1 MSSFRRRTAMAPIAG
16 TRPSPYNASQ
26 RLLST
31 GLVSLDDLIGG
42 GLPLSTAWLVTGDDH
57 ASSYASLVLR
67 FWLSQ
72 AVECAHDCL
81 VVGPGDQ
88 VHAIIENLMDIDARS
103 DAPAAQDEGHDP
115 NETPSSTTVATDQS
129 GGDGQSEAQ
138 AQANVD
144 DEDED
149 KMKIAFRYQGMKKH
163 KTTVDEPC
171 KSRHRRHAAKSS
183 QDDVY
188 CSLFDLTTKRNI
200 THTERER
207 IEVLD
212 VDRLPIPESTSLPND
227 LCDLVF
233 DAIEAK
239 LTRGGFLFDED
250 VPSSRPSTALR
261 IALSNFGGPAWGPSS
276 PTVSRCLPAYAQTR
290 CSTEKSPDLCHFSLV
305 SQSMYRFLARLR
317 PLLRRSTA
325 SVCLTFPCYL
335 HSLQITT
342 RLAHATDLHLALTSF
357 STSATSLAQ
366 FPRHQGLL
374 AFPKLPTVGALVPSS
389 MKLSV
394 LRGLG
399 GGGEGNDL
407 GFRIKRRRFIV
418 ETVGADEPVSFGPA
432 PTTPVVAAVSPEAV
446 EDKGATKS
454 KTKSYK
460 QVSVSRLIHEKPE
473 LYEF

>member
-1 MSSFRRRTAMAPIAG
+1 MSSFRRRTAMATIAG

-26 RLLST
+26 PLLST

-42 GLPLSTAWLVTGDDH
+42 GLPLSTAWLITGDDH

-72 AVECAHDCL
+72 GVECAHDCL

-88 VHAIIENLMDIDARS
+88 VHAIIENLMDIDTRS
-103 DAPAAQDEGHDP
+103 DAPAAQDEGPDP

-144 DEDED
+144 DEDQD

-163 KTTVDEPC
+163 KTTVDEP
-171 KSRHRRHAAKSS
+171 SAKSS

-212 VDRLPIPESTSLPND
+212 VDRLPIPESTPLPND

-250 VPSSRPSTALR
+250 VPSSRPSKALR

-276 PTVSRCLPAYAQTR
+276 PPTVSCCLPDSAQTR
-290 CSTEKSPDLCHFSLV
+290 CSTEDSPDLCRFSLG

-335 HSLQITT
+335 HSPQTTT

-394 LRGLG
+394 LRGIG

-432 PTTPVVAAVSPEAV
+432 TTTPVVAAVSPDAV
-446 EDKGATKS
+446 EDKGATKFM
-454 KTKSYK
+454 TKSDK

>member
-163 KTTVDEPC
+163 KTTVDEP
-171 KSRHRRHAAKSS
+171 SAKSS

-276 PTVSRCLPAYAQTR
+276 PT
-290 CSTEKSPDLCHFSLV
+290 
-305 SQSMYRFLARLR
+305 SMYRFLARLR